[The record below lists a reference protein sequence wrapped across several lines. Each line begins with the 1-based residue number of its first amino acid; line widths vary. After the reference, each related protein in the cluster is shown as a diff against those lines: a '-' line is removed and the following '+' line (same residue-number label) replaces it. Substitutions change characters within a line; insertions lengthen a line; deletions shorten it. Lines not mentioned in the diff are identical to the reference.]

1 MLYLDTNKISFAD
14 KKHFFRI
21 WILNKSTLELQIT
34 SFHSFDVDSE
44 TEPVATAGVQSLEWN
59 MLC

>member
-1 MLYLDTNKISFAD
+1 MLYLDINKISFAD
-14 KKHFFRI
+14 KINFFWI

-44 TEPVATAGVQSLEWN
+44 TEPVATAGVQSLE
-59 MLC
+59 